1 METGRF
7 SVGSE
12 IDVHYRDWKL
22 PSNRHFDMYDSDE
35 VGCVYGNNWNSV
47 SYSYTP
53 TSSILIYV
61 GMDDRI
67 EI

>member
-7 SVGSE
+7 SVGYE
-12 IDVHYRDWKL
+12 IRVHCRDWKL

-35 VGCVYGNNWNSV
+35 AGCVYGNNWNSV
-47 SYSYTP
+47 SYGYSP

-61 GMDDRI
+61 RMDDKG
-67 EI
+67 EM